1 MPTLK
6 FIHATFPNPDR
17 SKLAVMERL
26 RSHKQALLAK
36 RKGMLPPLDPD
47 GAVDELQWQDLLHGL
62 EIPWSERKKI
72 ERRAAAISQHHEA
85 GSGLSHLKPAER
97 ERLEGLRDGVRLA
110 AIPTEH
116 HADELAAA
124 LHAEFPWM
132 APATEAVWQAMRRTV
147 RCGEPGLR
155 LPPLLLDGPPGI
167 GKSHWARHLGTL
179 LAVPSMVFEATVE
192 NASFGLVGS
201 QRGWGN
207 ATPGR
212 LLNTMLQHRIGN
224 PVVIVDEVEKAGRA
238 SSNKGQSFGL
248 AEALLPMLE
257 PISARAW
264 SCPFYEVKFDM
275 GWVIWVLTSNNWR
288 LLPEPLLSRCPP
300 LRLRDL
306 TLADLDGFVRREG
319 ARRGLSGAATEAI
332 CAALERA
339 PARGQRPSLRVAI
352 RMLQRAD
359 DLESAPVLH

>member
-1 MPTLK
+1 M
-6 FIHATFPNPDR
+6 
-17 SKLAVMERL
+17 
-26 RSHKQALLAK
+26 
-36 RKGMLPPLDPD
+36 
-47 GAVDELQWQDLLHGL
+47 
-62 EIPWSERKKI
+62 
-72 ERRAAAISQHHEA
+72 
-85 GSGLSHLKPAER
+85 HLKPAER
-97 ERLEGLRDGVRLA
+97 ERLEALRDGVRLA

-116 HADELAAA
+116 RADELAAA

-132 APATEAVWQAMRRTV
+132 APATEAVWQAMRRPV

-167 GKSHWARHLGTL
+167 GKSHWARHLGML

-207 ATPGR
+207 AAPGR

-248 AEALLPMLE
+248 AEALLPRLE

-300 LRLRDL
+300 LRLREL
-306 TLADLDGFVRREG
+306 TLADLAGFVGREG
-319 ARRGLSGAATEAI
+319 AKRGLSGAATDAI
-332 CAALERA
+332 CAALEWA
-339 PARGQRPSLRVAI
+339 PAFARKCHPAGSPSTLIAAQPAPASRISNESPVGSATSATLAREAPSSSGHSTIRPASVPRMSRSRTHCVTSRAGCSPQSPRKRRVPQNTGSPLSAAQPGRVA
-352 RMLQRAD
+352 A
-359 DLESAPVLH
+359 SGSSVAGS